1 VTSSSAA
8 ATVSSTWR
16 QSVALEAAVAWL
28 IAWVIVAALI
38 GASGYS
44 SRDPDSELYAALSS
58 RMSAEPVERWIAPE
72 WWGYWNLDGPYVE
85 HPVGM
90 FVVPAA
96 LGRLGYP
103 RWQAAYAVHAL
114 YQVAVFVLAMQIAA
128 TVIPLS
134 EARALSWLLQ
144 LMPIAFVFRVRA
156 NQEYAVLAG
165 LLFALS
171 ATERARERPV
181 WTAGMVAGFS
191 AVLLVKGVFALMVP
205 LVCALWLIARGRD
218 LDDHLR
224 RAPAWLGVVLMPIA
238 GALVIW
244 LYETAYR
251 HVTGQSFIEIYR
263 TKQVPEGALVAGSV
277 LYRIAYTGTWYFSR
291 IVWYG
296 LPWSVP
302 ALFMLARHVRRGD
315 WWPRQGRSS
324 PDDDRSLARQGAWF
338 ALVAGLA
345 LAAGFSLAH
354 RKADRY
360 IFPVY
365 FLIGAAGAAAAVR
378 RVPHLA
384 RLVDRLDHPWAAPA
398 IYVALTVLTLATS
411 GRLPMPTLWRT

>member
-1 VTSSSAA
+1 
-8 ATVSSTWR
+8 
-16 QSVALEAAVAWL
+16 
-28 IAWVIVAALI
+28 
-38 GASGYS
+38 
-44 SRDPDSELYAALSS
+44 
-58 RMSAEPVERWIAPE
+58 
-72 WWGYWNLDGPYVE
+72 
-85 HPVGM
+85 
-90 FVVPAA
+90 
-96 LGRLGYP
+96 
-103 RWQAAYAVHAL
+103 
-114 YQVAVFVLAMQIAA
+114 
-128 TVIPLS
+128 
-134 EARALSWLLQ
+134 
-144 LMPIAFVFRVRA
+144 MPIAFVFRVRA

-165 LLFALS
+165 LLFALY

-181 WTAGMVAGFS
+181 WTAGMIAGFS

-205 LVCALWLIARGRD
+205 LVCALWLIARGRN

-277 LYRIAYTGTWYFSR
+277 LYRVAYTGAWYFSR

-302 ALFMLARHVRRGD
+302 ALFMLARQLRHGH
-315 WWPRQGRSS
+315 WWPWHGRSS

-378 RVPHLA
+378 RVPRLA

-411 GRLPMPTLWRT
+411 GRHPCPRSGGRERAREAQGSRFGGCRELRQGGSQHSSRLTARATWRMASGSRCVAVVGLSRFAPAGQISLAPAGVTVVP